1 MNRGCVGSKWLD
13 KMSKVEKIVAY
24 DITKNL
30 ISYALFSSIKRLYIA
45 KGEDIIGNTKMSEL

>member
-1 MNRGCVGSKWLD
+1 
-13 KMSKVEKIVAY
+13 MSKVEKIVAY